1 MLRRSRLGRR
11 EALSGLGFI
20 TPALILLILF
30 GFVPLVI
37 AGYISLFKFPLVN
50 PARREFLGLANYV
63 RAFED
68 ETLRKALFNTTFYA
82 LLQIPM
88 QTILA
93 LFLALVVRK
102 PLRGI
107 GFFRSG
113 YYLPVV
119 ISMVVAS
126 TLWRIMLDSQN
137 GLINAIL
144 TSIGLPR
151 QPLLTSTAQ
160 ALPTLAVMLSWK
172 WVGFSM
178 LIFLAGLQAISE
190 EYYEAAKIDGA
201 GALQRFW
208 HVTLPL
214 LRRPALYVIVTNT
227 ISAFKLFTPIYI
239 ITEGGPQNSTLTVVY
254 YIFRE
259 AFRYNRL
266 GYGSAIALFFTLF
279 LILLAAFQLRTL
291 RSEAD

>member
-1 MLRRSRLGRR
+1 MRPESRLRRR
-11 EALSGLGFI
+11 EALAGLGFI
-20 TPALILLILF
+20 APALILLIVF
-30 GFVPLVI
+30 GFVPMVI

-50 PARREFLGLANYV
+50 PARREFLGIANYI

-68 ETLRKALFNTTFYA
+68 ETLRKAFFNTAFYA

-102 PLRGI
+102 PLRSI

-151 QPLLTSTAQ
+151 QPLLTSTTQ

-178 LIFLAGLQAISE
+178 LIFLAGLQEISE
-190 EYYEAAKIDGA
+190 EYYEAAEIDGA
-201 GALQRFW
+201 GPLQRFW
-208 HVTLPL
+208 RITLPL
-214 LRRPALYVIVTNT
+214 LRRPGLYVIVTNT

-239 ITEGGPQNSTLTVVY
+239 ITEGGPQNSTLTMVY

-259 AFRYNRL
+259 AFRFNRL
-266 GYGSAIALFFTLF
+266 GYGSAIALVFTAF
-279 LILLAAFQLRTL
+279 LIALAAIQLRML
-291 RSEAD
+291 RSEVD